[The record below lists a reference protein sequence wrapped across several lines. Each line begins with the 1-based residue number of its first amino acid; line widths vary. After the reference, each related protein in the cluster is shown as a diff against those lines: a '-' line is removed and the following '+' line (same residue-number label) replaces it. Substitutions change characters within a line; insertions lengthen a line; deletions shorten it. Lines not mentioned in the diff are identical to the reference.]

1 VEEKNKILFVCMG
14 NICRSPTAEGAFR
27 SIVDN
32 NNRSQ
37 NFDIDSAGTH
47 AYHIGNSPD
56 QRAQQAA
63 IDNGVDISSQRARQ
77 VHESDFYYYD
87 YIIAMDS
94 ENLERLKSMCPE
106 ESHSK
111 IELMLD
117 YSKEYSGASVP
128 DPYYE
133 GKFDEV
139 FKMVHS
145 ACLSF
150 FESIEKKT
158 NIH

>member
-1 VEEKNKILFVCMG
+1 MG
-14 NICRSPTAEGAFR
+14 NICRSPTAEGALR
-27 SIVDN
+27 LIVDN
-32 NNRSQ
+32 HNCSH
-37 NFDIDSAGTH
+37 NFEIDSAGTH

-63 IDNGVDISSQRARQ
+63 IHNGVDLSSQRARQ

-94 ENLERLKSMCPE
+94 DNLERLKSMCPV

-117 YSKEYSGASVP
+117 YSKDYPGGSVP
-128 DPYYE
+128 DSYYA

>member
-1 VEEKNKILFVCMG
+1 MG

-27 SIVDN
+27 SIVEKN
-32 NNRSQ
+32 SKSQ
-37 NFDIDSAGTH
+37 YFEIDSAGTH

-56 QRAQQAA
+56 QRSQQAA
-63 IDNGVDISSQRARQ
+63 INHGVDLSSQRARH

-94 ENLERLKSMCPE
+94 DNLERLKSIQPS

-111 IELMLD
+111 IELMLN
-117 YSKEYSGASVP
+117 YSKEHYGASVP

-139 FKMVHS
+139 FEMLYS
-145 ACLSF
+145 ACTSF
-150 FESIEKKT
+150 FESIAKKD
-158 NIH
+158 

>member
-1 VEEKNKILFVCMG
+1 
-14 NICRSPTAEGAFR
+14 
-27 SIVDN
+27 
-32 NNRSQ
+32 
-37 NFDIDSAGTH
+37 
-47 AYHIGNSPD
+47 
-56 QRAQQAA
+56 
-63 IDNGVDISSQRARQ
+63 
-77 VHESDFYYYD
+77 
-87 YIIAMDS
+87 MDS
-94 ENLERLKSMCPE
+94 DNLDRLKSICPAD
-106 ESHSK
+106 SHSK

-117 YSKEYSGASVP
+117 YSKEYLGGSVP

-158 NIH
+158 NID

>member
-1 VEEKNKILFVCMG
+1 MG
-14 NICRSPTAEGAFR
+14 NICRSPTAQGAFQ
-27 SIVDN
+27 SIIN
-32 NNRSQ
+32 NNNKSA
-37 NFDIDSAGTH
+37 NYEIDSAGTH
-47 AYHIGNSPD
+47 AYHIGNAPD

-63 IDNGVDISSQRARQ
+63 IDYGVDLSMQRARQ
-77 VHESDFYYYD
+77 VHESDFHYYD

-94 ENLERLKSMCPE
+94 DNLQRLKSIRPVE
-106 ESHSK
+106 GHAK
-111 IELMLD
+111 IKLMLD
-117 YSKEYSGASVP
+117 YSNEYPGASVP

-158 NIH
+158 NID

>member
-1 VEEKNKILFVCMG
+1 MG

-27 SIVDN
+27 SIIDQN
-32 NNRSQ
+32 NQSI

-47 AYHIGNSPD
+47 AYHLGKDPD
-56 QRAQQAA
+56 KRSQVSAKKYR
-63 IDNGVDISSQRARQ
+63 VDLSSQRARQ

-87 YIIAMDS
+87 FIIAMDS
-94 ENLERLKSMCPE
+94 DNLARLKSIQPS

-111 IELMLD
+111 IELMLN
-117 YSKEYSGASVP
+117 YSKEHYGASVP

-139 FKMVHS
+139 FEMLYS
-145 ACLSF
+145 ACTSF
-150 FESIEKKT
+150 FESIVKKD
-158 NIH
+158 

>member
-1 VEEKNKILFVCMG
+1 MELKNKILFVCMG

-27 SIVDN
+27 SIVEKN
-32 NNRSQ
+32 TKSQ
-37 NFDIDSAGTH
+37 YFEIDSAGTH

-63 IDNGVDISSQRARQ
+63 IDHGVNLSSQRARQ

-87 YIIAMDS
+87 FIIAMDS
-94 ENLERLKSMCPE
+94 DNLERLKSMCPKD
-106 ESHSK
+106 SHSK

-117 YSKEYSGASVP
+117 YSNDHPGASVP

-150 FESIEKKT
+150 YESIEKKT

>member
-1 VEEKNKILFVCMG
+1 MELKNKVLFVCMG

-27 SIVDN
+27 SIVEKN
-32 NNRSQ
+32 SKSQ
-37 NFDIDSAGTH
+37 YFEIDSAGTH

-56 QRAQQAA
+56 QRSQQAA
-63 IDNGVDISSQRARQ
+63 INHGVDLSSQRARH

-94 ENLERLKSMCPE
+94 DNLARLKSIQPS

-111 IELMLD
+111 IELMLN
-117 YSKEYSGASVP
+117 YSKEHYGASVP

-139 FKMVHS
+139 FEMLYS
-145 ACLSF
+145 ACTSF
-150 FESIEKKT
+150 FESIVKKD
-158 NIH
+158 

>member
-1 VEEKNKILFVCMG
+1 MKTKILFVCMG
-14 NICRSPTAEGAFR
+14 NICRSPTAEGSFR
-27 SIVDN
+27 SIVSKQDL
-32 NNRSQ
+32 SDC
-37 NFDIDSAGTH
+37 FEIDSAGTH
-47 AYHIGNSPD
+47 AYHVGNPPD
-56 QRAQQAA
+56 SRSQQTARKYG
-63 IDNGVDISSQRARQ
+63 IDLSSQRARK

-87 YIIAMDS
+87 FIIAMDFD
-94 ENLERLKSMCPE
+94 NLERLKSMCPK

-117 YSKEYSGASVP
+117 YSNEHPGASVP

-150 FESIEKKT
+150 YESIEKKT

>member
-1 VEEKNKILFVCMG
+1 MELKNKVLFVCMG

-27 SIVDN
+27 SIVEKN
-32 NNRSQ
+32 SKSQ
-37 NFDIDSAGTH
+37 YFEIDSAGTH

-56 QRAQQAA
+56 QRSQQAA
-63 IDNGVDISSQRARQ
+63 INHGVDLSNQRARH

-94 ENLERLKSMCPE
+94 DNLERLKSIHPS

-111 IELMLD
+111 IELMLN
-117 YSKEYSGASVP
+117 YSKEHYGASVP

-139 FKMVHS
+139 FEMLYS
-145 ACLSF
+145 ACTSF
-150 FESIEKKT
+150 FESIVKKD
-158 NIH
+158 

>member
-1 VEEKNKILFVCMG
+1 L
-14 NICRSPTAEGAFR
+14 
-27 SIVDN
+27 
-32 NNRSQ
+32 
-37 NFDIDSAGTH
+37 
-47 AYHIGNSPD
+47 
-56 QRAQQAA
+56 
-63 IDNGVDISSQRARQ
+63 SSQRARQ

-87 YIIAMDS
+87 FIIAMDFD
-94 ENLERLKSMCPE
+94 NLERLKSMCPKD
-106 ESHSK
+106 SDSK

-117 YSKEYSGASVP
+117 YSNEHPGASVP

-150 FESIEKKT
+150 YESIEKKT